1 MKKQVLGLGKPLSK
15 TAQKLVKGGIGPF
28 NIKCNTDR
36 QCPFCHTC
44 EVFPNGNKYCIGNC

>member
-1 MKKQVLGLGKPLSK
+1 MKKQVLDLGKPLSK

-28 NIKCNTDR
+28 NIRCNTNR
-36 QCPFCHTC
+36 ECPFCHTC